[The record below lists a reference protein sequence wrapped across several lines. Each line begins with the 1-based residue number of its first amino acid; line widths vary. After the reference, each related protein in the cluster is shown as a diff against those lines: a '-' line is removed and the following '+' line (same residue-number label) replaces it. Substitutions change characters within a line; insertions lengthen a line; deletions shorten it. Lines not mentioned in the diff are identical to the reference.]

1 MIIVPPL
8 KNYTSGIVIK
18 SSALI
23 FKRTENSVRHM
34 PGWMGRWMDKG
45 MDEWTKGRWLG
56 GWTNG
61 WTDGWLAGW
70 INL

>member
-34 PGWMGRWMDKG
+34 PGWMGRWMD
-45 MDEWTKGRWLG
+45 EWTKGRWLG
-56 GWTNG
+56 GWMNG
-61 WTDGWLAGW
+61 WTDGWLAGL
-70 INL
+70 ISDK

>member
-34 PGWMGRWMDKG
+34 PGWMGRWMD
-45 MDEWTKGRWLG
+45 EWTKGRWLG